1 MTPVP
6 AFHPDRI
13 LEPPPSAEWE
23 RRFLAQPLPV
33 LLEVESGDTLSTLL
47 TGLGLAA
54 NEAHDAAAQLAR
66 HVEPRK
72 IRAGSTYAAYFD
84 DAAHLSGFEI
94 GVEDRGKVHL
104 SRESDG
110 WTSTWQPYVRTVERR
125 AIAGTLSSSLEDG
138 LRTAGAPAV
147 LAYEMADVLQWDLD
161 FSRDLRVG
169 DRFYALYEEVFLDGE
184 YSSLGSVLALRY
196 ENRGEIL
203 EAYRFAEGTSY
214 YDAQGRPLKKMFLR
228 SPLKFSRITSRFSR
242 RRFHPVLKRYRP
254 HYGVDYGAPT
264 GTPARVTASGT
275 VTFVGWNKGGGRTV
289 KVRHP
294 GGYETNYLHLSGY
307 PKGIRPGRS
316 VRQGE
321 VIGYVGSTGLAT
333 ASHLDYRVKR
343 NGRWINPLSIK
354 SVPAKALSAGEREQ
368 FLRLRDQLRAQL
380 AASSVPLNWPSPHRD
395 DLVVES
401 PSSEPLAT
409 SSVAAGSR

>member
-1 MTPVP
+1 M
-6 AFHPDRI
+6 D
-13 LEPPPSAEWE
+13 
-23 RRFLAQPLPV
+23 QPLPV
-33 LLEVESGDTLSTLL
+33 MLEVESGDTLSTLF
-47 TGLGLAA
+47 TGLGVAA
-54 NEAHDAAAQLAR
+54 SEARAISAQLER
-66 HVEPRK
+66 YVEPRK

-84 DAAHLSGFEI
+84 DAAQLSGFEI
-94 GVEDRGKVHL
+94 GVADRGKVHL
-104 SRESDG
+104 NREGGDWSSR
-110 WTSTWQPYVRTVERR
+110 WQPYVRTVEQRV
-125 AIAGTLSSSLEDG
+125 IAGTLSTSLEEG
-138 LRTAGAPAV
+138 LRAAGAPVV

-161 FSRDLRVG
+161 FTRDLRVG

-203 EAYRFAEGTSY
+203 EAYHYAQGTSY

-264 GTPARVTASGT
+264 GTPARVTANGT
-275 VTFVGWNKGGGRTV
+275 VTFVGWNRGGGKTV

-307 PKGIRPGRS
+307 PKGIRTGRT

-333 ASHLDYRVKR
+333 GPHLDYRVKR
-343 NGRWINPLSIK
+343 SGRWIDPLSIK
-354 SVPAKALSAGEREQ
+354 SVPAKALSTGERQQ
-368 FLRLRDQLRAQL
+368 FLRMRDQLRHQL
-380 AASSVPLNWPSPHRD
+380 AEGTGGVGGSVPLLWPSRRGD
-395 DLVVES
+395 EQLAES
-401 PSSEPLAT
+401 ESGDPST
-409 SSVAAGSR
+409 RSSVAAGSR